1 LVRLSKDG
9 LSKLNHLELQELGL
23 LYRQTASDLSV
34 VLEDASS
41 AQLAAYLKQL
51 LGRSHNL
58 IYMGYRP
65 KAGGIVSFYLKTY
78 PGVFRETLPLTL
90 VAIAI
95 FAVGAIAPSAAAGKE
110 RHDLSYAPGGF
121 SGSAKDDRVG
131 QGL

>member
-1 LVRLSKDG
+1 MVSIRWLEQRKPHWEHLEQLVRRSKNG
-9 LSKLNHLELQELGL
+9 LAGLDHQELQDLGL

-58 IYMGYRP
+58 IYIGHRP

-78 PGVFRETLPLTL
+78 P
-90 VAIAI
+90 
-95 FAVGAIAPSAAAGKE
+95 
-110 RHDLSYAPGGF
+110 
-121 SGSAKDDRVG
+121 RV
-131 QGL
+131 